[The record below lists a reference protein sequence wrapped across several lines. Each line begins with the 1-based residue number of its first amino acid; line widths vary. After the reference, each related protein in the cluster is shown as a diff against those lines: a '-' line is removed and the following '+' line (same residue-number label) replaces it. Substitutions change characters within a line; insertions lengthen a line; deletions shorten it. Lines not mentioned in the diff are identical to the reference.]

1 MTQTSKFPVAVIV
14 ILSALFIMV
23 DLAQAHRVNVF
34 AWVEGDTIKVES
46 KFSGGKKVKAGKV
59 VVLDPLGVELLA
71 GTTNDQGQFSFKV
84 PQQTDLRIMIMA
96 GQGHQGEWTVRK
108 AELQGLAAETEA
120 AVDSPGKTASGQTG
134 IAAKISTEEST
145 AAPDSNIQPE
155 ELEAVIE
162 TVLDRKLQPI
172 TRMLAEMRQEGP
184 GISDIFGGIGYIL
197 GLVGIALYIQNRKKK
212 A

>member
-1 MTQTSKFPVAVIV
+1 MTVKFKLL
-14 ILSALFIMV
+14 ILICLNTCAFLIMADSAL
-23 DLAQAHRVNVF
+23 AHRVNVF

-108 AELQGLAAETEA
+108 AELQGLATETEA
-120 AVDSPGKTASGQTG
+120 AVDSPGKTVSGQTA

>member
-1 MTQTSKFPVAVIV
+1 
-14 ILSALFIMV
+14 
-23 DLAQAHRVNVF
+23 
-34 AWVEGDTIKVES
+34 
-46 KFSGGKKVKAGKV
+46 
-59 VVLDPLGVELLA
+59 
-71 GTTNDQGQFSFKV
+71 
-84 PQQTDLRIMIMA
+84 
-96 GQGHQGEWTVRK
+96 
-108 AELQGLAAETEA
+108 LQGLATETEA

>member
-1 MTQTSKFPVAVIV
+1 
-14 ILSALFIMV
+14 
-23 DLAQAHRVNVF
+23 VNVF

-108 AELQGLAAETEA
+108 AELQGLATETEA